1 MPRLGLAAIWDDGDD
16 RLDEPRAPY
25 VHARTVLA
33 LRSGLEGAGL
43 LIAGHARSVEAHGY
57 VERGWAADL
66 SAPRNLVRRAV
77 ARVET
82 PGAPELDAEGA
93 SGRARIPSLAHR
105 ALRRALE
112 RSPALVQMPRDGYI
126 LRLACGTCRAGTH

>member
-1 MPRLGLAAIWDDGDD
+1 MRGDPQADGALDDPFHRPPDAGSVHYLYCLGPVPWLPSGHRA
-16 RLDEPRAPY
+16 APY

-77 ARVET
+77 ARVE
-82 PGAPELDAEGA
+82 
-93 SGRARIPSLAHR
+93 
-105 ALRRALE
+105 ALCRSVRPDRR
-112 RSPALVQMPRDGYI
+112 Y
-126 LRLACGTCRAGTH
+126 